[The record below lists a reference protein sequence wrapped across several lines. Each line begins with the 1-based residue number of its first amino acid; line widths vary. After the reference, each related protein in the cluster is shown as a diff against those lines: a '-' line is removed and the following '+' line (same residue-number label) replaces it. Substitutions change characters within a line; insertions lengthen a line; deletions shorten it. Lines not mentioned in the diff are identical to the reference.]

1 MNGRLAVYLAV
12 RSLRRHPTVAIA
24 TVLGIALAML
34 VIATILIVDANSS
47 EVPLPRM
54 QTLDLGPSAADAAT
68 EEKHSVQIWFER
80 TSEAS
85 RALRSLVP
93 TQQGAAREGLTV
105 ESSPP
110 PRGEADYQAM
120 RLAVRLS
127 AVLAFAVGAVIVF
140 YTMRFSV
147 ASRARELS
155 LLRCLGEERHNVAA
169 SLIAEVLMLGVIGTA
184 LGLTLALPAALGLL
198 GAGISTTGRTPSSE
212 LIIPWMELLAIGSL
226 GVMIG
231 LLGVIGPVRWF
242 WRLPVVDTLQPR
254 FLASET
260 ELHYR
265 QSTGFAWLLPVL
277 LGASWLAVRPFMQ
290 SWLSVVQFFLVETI
304 VVVGVAMLALWW
316 VRPLLRG
323 AIRVVE
329 VGLRTVLPLDAQL
342 AGKRMALTSHKLI
355 FTVAAVTLV
364 FALLTALHDITRAL
378 KHEIHAWAE
387 EALYPNVFL
396 KRMPDTV
403 MPRPQDLAHTMLRYE
418 LLPLRLSDKA
428 GGELPVRLVA
438 AIDINSMRRARGKP
452 LLLPGKVILS
462 RTLAAR
468 FDVTAGDRLVVDT
481 STEQHRFEVIEV
493 TDEVGYYA
501 YDGQYV
507 DIKSYALFSDGNPL
521 FADNLERTLGD
532 YLVVRK
538 RDGSWISDEELQAL
552 YPYVLD
558 RRGANQAFWQI
569 REIDRD
575 FLIFDFVLA
584 MTVLLAVIGVTNT
597 LLIQVHAREREF
609 AVLRTLGISRAQ
621 IVRLLLIEG
630 AVLGTVSAVLAL
642 VLGHTIGAVSVAFLD
657 RFTLF
662 RYELVLSPVASLT
675 ISGLTLLACT
685 LAALYPALVANRVSS
700 AESLHYE

>member
-1 MNGRLAVYLAV
+1 MNGRLAVYLAL
-12 RSLRRHPTVAIA
+12 RSLRRHPTVAAA

-47 EVPLPRM
+47 ESPLPRM
-54 QTLDLGPSAADAAT
+54 QTLDLGPLALDPATGEERQPQVWIERANEAPRAA
-68 EEKHSVQIWFER
+68 
-80 TSEAS
+80 
-85 RALRSLVP
+85 RSLVP
-93 TQQGAAREGLTV
+93 TQQGAAREGLSV
-105 ESSPP
+105 AAPPP

-155 LLRCLGEERHNVAA
+155 LLRCLGEARHNVAG
-169 SLIAEVLMLGVIGTA
+169 SLIIEVLIMGILGTA
-184 LGLTLALPAALGLL
+184 LGLALALPAALGLL
-198 GAGISTTGRTPSSE
+198 GAGISTTGRTPSAE
-212 LIIPWMELLAIGSL
+212 LVIPWLELFAIGNL
-226 GVMIG
+226 GVLIA

-242 WRLPVVDTLQPR
+242 WRLPVVDILQPR
-254 FLASET
+254 FLTET
-260 ELHYR
+260 ALR
-265 QSTGFAWLLPVL
+265 QRQPAGFAWLLPAV
-277 LGASWLAVRPFMQ
+277 LGASWLAVRPFVQ
-290 SWLSVVQFFLVETI
+290 SWLSVVQFFLVEAV

-323 AIRVVE
+323 AIRLVE
-329 VGLRTVLPLDAQL
+329 TGLRIVSPLDAQL
-342 AGKRMALTSHKLI
+342 AGKRMALTSHKLV

-378 KHEIHAWAE
+378 KHEIHSWAE
-387 EALYPNVFL
+387 AALYPNVFL
-396 KRMPDTV
+396 KRVPSAAPD
-403 MPRPQDLAHTMLRYE
+403 PQTFARALARHG
-418 LLPLRLSDKA
+418 LLPLRLSHKA
-428 GGELPVRLVA
+428 GRELPVRLVA
-438 AIDINSMRRARGKP
+438 AMDINPMRLAQGKP
-452 LLLPGKVILS
+452 PLSPGGVILS

-481 STEQHRFEVIEV
+481 GAVQHRFKVIEV

-538 RDGSWISDEELQAL
+538 RDGSWVSDDALQAL

-558 RRGANQAFWQI
+558 RRGAFQAYWQI

-584 MTVLLAVIGVTNT
+584 MTVLLATIGVTNT
-597 LLIQVHAREREF
+597 MLIRVHAREREF

-621 IVRLLLIEG
+621 IVRLLLVEG
-630 AVLGTVSAVLAL
+630 AVIGTVSALLAL
-642 VLGHTIGAVSVAFLD
+642 VLGHTVGAVSVAFLD

-662 RYELVLSPVASLT
+662 EYTLVLSSSASLA
-675 ISGLTLLACT
+675 ISGLALLACT

>member
-1 MNGRLAVYLAV
+1 MNGRLAIYLAL
-12 RSLRRHPTVAIA
+12 RSLRRHPTVAAA
-24 TVLGIALAML
+24 TVLGITLAML

-47 EVPLPRM
+47 ETPLPRL
-54 QTLDLGPSAADAAT
+54 QTLDLGSLAANPAT
-68 EEKHSVQIWFER
+68 GEEHLVQVWFER
-80 TSEAS
+80 ANEVPQA
-85 RALRSLVP
+85 ARSLVP
-93 TQQGAAREGLTV
+93 TQQGAARGGLTV
-105 ESSPP
+105 AAPPP

-155 LLRCLGEERHNVAA
+155 LLRCLGGERSSVAG
-169 SLIAEVLMLGVIGTA
+169 SLIVEVLVLGVIGTA
-184 LGLTLALPAALGLL
+184 LGLALALPAALGLL
-198 GAGISTTGRTPSSE
+198 GAGISTTGRTPSAE
-212 LIIPWMELLAIGSL
+212 LVIPWTELLAIGGL
-226 GVMIG
+226 GVLIG

-242 WRLPVVDTLQPR
+242 WRLSVVEILQPR
-254 FLASET
+254 FLAAET
-260 ELHYR
+260 ALHQR
-265 QSTGFAWLLPVL
+265 QSAGFAWLLPAVL
-277 LGASWLAVRPFMQ
+277 SASWLAVRPFAH
-290 SWLSVVQFFLVETI
+290 SWLSVVQFFLVEAV

-323 AIRVVE
+323 VIRLVE
-329 VGLRTVLPLDAQL
+329 AGLRITSPLDAQL
-342 AGKRMALTSHKLI
+342 VGRRMALTSHKLV

-364 FALLTALHDITRAL
+364 FALLTALHDITHTL
-378 KHEIHAWAE
+378 KHEIRAWAE

-396 KRMPDTV
+396 QRVPSAA
-403 MPRPQDLAHTMLRYE
+403 PHPQDFAHALARHD
-418 LLPLRLSDKA
+418 LLPLRLSRKA

-438 AIDINSMRRARGKP
+438 AMDINPMRHAQGKP
-452 LLLPGKVILS
+452 PLLPGGVILS

-468 FDVTAGDRLVVDT
+468 FDVAAGDRLVVDT
-481 STEQHRFEVIEV
+481 GAKQHRFDVIEV

-507 DIKSYALFSDGNPL
+507 DIKSYALFTDGNPL
-521 FADNLERTLGD
+521 FADNLEHTLGD

-538 RDGSWISDEELQAL
+538 RDGSWISDDELQTL

-558 RRGANQAFWQI
+558 RRGAFQAYWQI

-584 MTVLLAVIGVTNT
+584 MTVLLAAIGVTNT
-597 LLIQVHAREREF
+597 MLIQVHAREREF

-621 IVRLLLIEG
+621 IVRLLLVEG
-630 AVLGTVSAVLAL
+630 AVLGAVSALLAL
-642 VLGHTIGAVSVAFLD
+642 ALGHAVGAVSVAFLD

-662 RYELVLSPVASLT
+662 KYELVLSPTASLA
-675 ISGLTLLACT
+675 ISGLALLTCT